1 MSKSIPVSC
10 YKKKETELGRSGGPR
25 RVPASLDR
33 VRGQRM
39 SLQAKVAALRAF
51 FGLDSPLF
59 EAIEKMNHVMELA
72 SAGPLPEQ
80 VDKLVSATGVVLAS
94 TTPVVLPAQV
104 SPAAA
109 QTPPPSATA
118 ASAASLPGSK
128 RKLEKSSP
136 TADLPDQKK
145 GRQMNLFEALPD
157 APKTS
162 ILASELKAQRELAA
176 QGKDYSPRQHDGTFD
191 SEKPS
196 SDVVKPLAT
205 YQCLF
210 CPKTFNTPGSLSSHA
225 KWTHGPDTKPKIFA
239 PPPPP
244 PPPPR
249 IELSWHVSAE
259 GRVRLRLAKIG
270 GVATEQIEAERVAAA
285 EQAATR
291 TNQLGAE
298 AKRRERKRE
307 AEDQV
312 ESGEHRGGSGSR
324 NSYNPK
330 QKLAAVAVRDD
341 IYLNP
346 LITNKGQAWADK
358 AINPKF
364 YGIPFGNLHRWSQPE
379 DRRRLAVAAAQAH
392 AGTLL
397 RIDKESRKKG
407 KYATMEKELFDR
419 FKARRARAR
428 KASPRWLTHMAR

>member
-1 MSKSIPVSC
+1 
-10 YKKKETELGRSGGPR
+10 
-25 RVPASLDR
+25 
-33 VRGQRM
+33 M

-51 FGLDSPLF
+51 FGLDGPLL
-59 EAIEKMNHVMELA
+59 EAIEAMNHVMELP

-80 VDKLVSATGVVLAS
+80 VDKLMSATGVVLAS

-104 SPAAA
+104 SPTAA

-145 GRQMNLFEALPD
+145 GRQPNLFEALPN
-157 APKTS
+157 APKVS
-162 ILASELKAQRELAA
+162 IHASELKAQRELAA

-210 CPKTFNTPGSLSSHA
+210 CPRTFTTPASLASHA
-225 KWTHGPDTKPKIFA
+225 KWTHTPDTKPKIFA

-249 IELSWHVSAE
+249 IELDWHVGAE

-270 GVATEQIEAERVAAA
+270 GVATEQIEADRVAAA

-291 TNQLGAE
+291 TKQLGAE
-298 AKRRERKRE
+298 AKRRERKRGAE
-307 AEDQV
+307 AEV
-312 ESGEHRGGSGSR
+312 ESGEHRGGSGQR
-324 NSYNPK
+324 NSFTPK
-330 QKLAAVAVRDD
+330 QKLAAVAVRDQ
-341 IYLNP
+341 IYQNP
-346 LITNKGQAWADK
+346 LLTNKGQAWVDRG
-358 AINPKF
+358 INPKF
-364 YGIPFGNLHRWSQPE
+364 YGIPFTNLNRWSQPE
-379 DRRRLAVAAAQAH
+379 ERRRLAVATAQAH

-407 KYATMEKELFDR
+407 KYATMEQQLFDR
-419 FKARRARAR
+419 FKARRARGR